1 MELKGKVIKIGKLE
15 EFSEKFSKV
24 QVLVEQEGVKY
35 DATVPLEFIN
45 KSIFDFANQLKE
57 GSTYTFSIN
66 ISGRE
71 WKDKHFVSLRCWKV
85 NLEENTITEESQ
97 ESEDFPF

>member
-45 KSIFDFANQLKE
+45 KSIFEFANQLQE

-71 WKDKHFVSLRCWKV
+71 WTDKHFVSLRCWKV
-85 NLEENTITEESQ
+85 NLEETTTTEESQ
-97 ESEDFPF
+97 DNGDLPF

>member
-57 GSTYTFSIN
+57 GSTYTFNIN
-66 ISGRE
+66 ISDVGR
-71 WKDKHFVSLRCWKV
+71 
-85 NLEENTITEESQ
+85 
-97 ESEDFPF
+97 

>member
-35 DATVPLEFIN
+35 DATIPLEFIN
-45 KSIFDFANQLKE
+45 KSIFEFANELKQ
-57 GSTYTFSIN
+57 GNTYIFSIN

-85 NLEENTITEESQ
+85 NLEETTTTKESQ
-97 ESEDFPF
+97 NNNDLPF